1 MDAIAARRKRR
12 ARAPAR
18 EREEPRPDE
27 PLAID
32 DRSGPMGIQLVSLRQ
47 RDRERLDGAGPV
59 LVVPIR
65 TGTVGATIGAAHH
78 AVDRTGWLLVP
89 PGARA
94 TLTAESPIA
103 HALVLFIGRE
113 LVARLAG
120 TYPADIDQARFAE
133 QVRAPQLLPRTTWVG
148 EVFHRYLFERAVCRH
163 TDNDATRFLET
174 EIAKELFFACRD
186 RNRQL
191 CHTAPAEGR
200 SATVQRAL
208 RHLEDHLFEPD
219 VMRDLAKACATSA
232 STLLRSFKREV
243 GEGPLAYLRTRRLDE
258 ARLLL
263 QSGRLTVSE
272 VSMAVGYRNFAAF
285 SHAFRARFGV
295 RPSDVVAGAR

>member
-1 MDAIAARRKRR
+1 MDALARRKRR
-12 ARAPAR
+12 LRAVARPLPT
-18 EREEPRPDE
+18 EPE
-27 PLAID
+27 QSIAID
-32 DRSGPMGIQLVSLRQ
+32 EAAGPMGISLVSLRQ
-47 RDRERLDGAGPV
+47 RDRERIERPGAV

-65 TGTVGATIGAAHH
+65 TGVVGATVGGARH
-78 AVDRTGWLLVP
+78 AVDRSGWLLVP
-89 PGARA
+89 PGVRA
-94 TLTAESPIA
+94 TLTAESAIA
-103 HALVLFIGRE
+103 HALVLHVSRE
-113 LVARLAG
+113 LVERLAQ
-120 TYPADIDQARFAE
+120 TYPSDIDAARFAE
-133 QVRAPQLLPRTTWVG
+133 QVRVPQLLPRTTWVG

-191 CHTAPAEGR
+191 CHTSPALGQ
-200 SATVQRAL
+200 SAMVQRAL
-208 RHLEDHLFEPD
+208 RHLEEHLFEPD
-219 VMRDLAKACATSA
+219 VLRDLAKSTATSA

-295 RPSDVVAGAR
+295 RPSDVVASAR